1 MRNVFKIALALMGF
15 GTDVVTITTGT
26 AGQAGNVAGDLQT
39 YFSAKL
45 LEVAER
51 NTILD

>member
-1 MRNVFKIALALMGF
+1 MNTFVKFALAVMGF
-15 GTDVVTITTGT
+15 GADVVTITTGT
-26 AGQAGNVAGDLQT
+26 VGTAGNVAADLQT